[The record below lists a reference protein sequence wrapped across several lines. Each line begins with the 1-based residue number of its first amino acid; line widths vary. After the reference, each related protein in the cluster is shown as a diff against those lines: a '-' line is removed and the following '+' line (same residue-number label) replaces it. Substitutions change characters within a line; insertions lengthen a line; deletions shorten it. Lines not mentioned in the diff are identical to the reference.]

1 MKTGAMRRRCHQHRI
16 KQRDQTDPG
25 FGGSGFCNR
34 RLWGKR
40 KRIDR
45 LGTDLIGKARVQR
58 HLLVLQQANHQQRHN
73 PRTEAANQPIK
84 DARNMSHRRQFLSFA
99 LRVPVLM
106 RSQMPMRGCG
116 LSEKV
121 LPPLAPGTADPRPQP
136 VLTGLWV
143 TVCAAQDEVAFASSR
158 KTRTRCTQK
167 ALRLCEGPFA
177 EWRCLVAAKAFQ
189 AGCRYI

>member
-73 PRTEAANQPIK
+73 PQTEAAHSLIK
-84 DARNMSHRRQFLSFA
+84 DAQSMSHLRKFLSFV
-99 LRVPVLM
+99 RQMPVLM
-106 RSQMPMRGCG
+106 RSELGSAQAI
-116 LSEKV
+116 V
-121 LPPLAPGTADPRPQP
+121 LRKRP
-136 VLTGLWV
+136 V
-143 TVCAAQDEVAFASSR
+143 
-158 KTRTRCTQK
+158 
-167 ALRLCEGPFA
+167 
-177 EWRCLVAAKAFQ
+177 
-189 AGCRYI
+189 